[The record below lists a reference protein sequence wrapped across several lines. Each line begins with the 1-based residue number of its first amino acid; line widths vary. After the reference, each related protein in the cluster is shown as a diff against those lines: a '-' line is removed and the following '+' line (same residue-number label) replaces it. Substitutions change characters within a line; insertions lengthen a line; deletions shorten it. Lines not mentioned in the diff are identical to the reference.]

1 MKAREITQGS
11 RRGLAPRPGCI
22 LRVQGPRIWKDLLKA
37 QSQHKYLGRAAC
49 PGAVG

>member
-11 RRGLAPRPGCI
+11 RRDLAPRPGCI